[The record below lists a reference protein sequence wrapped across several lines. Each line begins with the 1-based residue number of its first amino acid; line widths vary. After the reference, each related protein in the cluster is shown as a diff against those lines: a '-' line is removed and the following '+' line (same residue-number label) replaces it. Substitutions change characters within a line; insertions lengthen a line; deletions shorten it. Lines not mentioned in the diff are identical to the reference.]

1 MKELQHIIEQKR
13 ELLARESISRP
24 VLDYSEGMTAEEQKR
39 YINYLVER
47 LEQADLG
54 LRARDAVLQDFLD
67 QQKEYDE
74 RLSKLDNVLS
84 KVSSLESSLKEKDRK
99 LKLAERKVAD
109 LTAKLKFA
117 EKNRFGDKSYGSK
130 KKNPYEES
138 DRTKDK
144 DNFDGTSS
152 SLPESSI
159 ANKDSDSSSAPTTQE
174 KQPRDLSNR
183 PDTYNTMGI
192 QGASKEYKSD
202 LSKVPGR
209 ILERKMIP
217 VFHLEVNLVEER
229 FEMVH
234 YVEKGKNPKWGYF
247 PVAGNPQIVTKF
259 DGTKATPEFLQAI
272 AYEVYVK
279 NVTFGLLHRWL
290 TDLGMKV
297 SANTLRNWLKKG
309 KKYLDKLVKVLKD
322 VALEK
327 DSIVNCDETWCKVRK
342 YDHYRKCYIWVLV
355 NKAEQIVIFF
365 YEDGSRGRD
374 VLTNFIGDAELKSVM
389 TDGYNAYVF
398 IGDELSTV
406 QKSPNLKKAIHQVCM
421 AHWKAKLDKA
431 LEQAGDIRALP
442 FLRGV
447 DFYYKRERQY
457 DAEGLTPEE
466 RGKRRQ
472 DLDSKEMLITLRQY
486 LKIELDKDPS
496 ETTPYLREALN
507 YLDKFW
513 DNIFAFLKDGDLPID
528 NNLAERAIRPLTTQR
543 NSMLHFGSDEG
554 AEMAATYH
562 SIISTVKMQGRSAW
576 EYLGKFF
583 TKSLIKRIELSS
595 LEFLSVKT
603 LSNVFNGCRDFF
615 SLRPDKIGLA
625 ICQ

>member
-1 MKELQHIIEQKR
+1 MKELQHIIEQKQ

-24 VLDYSEGMTAEEQKR
+24 ALDYSEGMTAEEQKR
-39 YINYLVER
+39 YINYLAER
-47 LEQADLG
+47 VREADLG
-54 LRARDAVLQDFLD
+54 LRARDLVLQDFLD
-67 QQKEYDE
+67 KQKEYDE
-74 RLSKLDNVLS
+74 RISKLDDVLS
-84 KVSSLESSLKEKDRK
+84 RIDSLESSLKDSERK
-99 LKLAERKVAD
+99 RKAAERKVAD

-117 EKNRFGDKSYGSK
+117 NKNRFGDKSHRTK
-130 KKNPYEES
+130 KKDSVEES

-144 DNFDGTSS
+144 DDFDGTSS
-152 SLPESSI
+152 SLPENSI
-159 ANKDSDSSSAPTTQE
+159 ANKKVDKSAVTDTSE
-174 KQPRDLSNR
+174 KKPRDLSNR
-183 PDTYNTMGI
+183 PDTYKTMGI
-192 QGASKEYKSD
+192 QGTPKEYKSD

-209 ILERKMIP
+209 ILERKMVP
-217 VFHLEVNLVEER
+217 VFHLEVNIVEER

-234 YVEKGKNPKWGYF
+234 YVEKGKKPKWGYF
-247 PVAGNPQIVTKF
+247 PVSGNPEIVTKF
-259 DGTKATPEFLQAI
+259 DGTKVTPEFLQAI

-290 TDLGMKV
+290 TDLGMQV

-309 KKYLDKLVKVLKD
+309 KKYLDELVKVLKE

-342 YDHYRKCYIWVLV
+342 YDHYKKCYIWVLV

-421 AHWKAKLDKA
+421 AHLKAKLDKTM
-431 LEQAGDIRALP
+431 EQAGDIRALP

-447 DFYYKRERQY
+447 DFYYRRERQY

-472 DLDSKEMLITLRQY
+472 DLESKEMLITLRQY

-513 DNIFAFLKDGDLPID
+513 DNIFAFLKDGNLPID

-583 TKSLIKRIELSS
+583 TKI
-595 LEFLSVKT
+595 
-603 LSNVFNGCRDFF
+603 FNGCRDFF
-615 SLRPDKIGLA
+615 SMRPDKIGLA

>member
-1 MKELQHIIEQKR
+1 MNELQHIIEQKQ
-13 ELLARESISRP
+13 ELLAREAISRP
-24 VLDYSEGMTAEEQKR
+24 AVDYSKDMTAEEQKR
-39 YINYLVER
+39 YINYLAER
-47 LEQADLG
+47 LEKADLG

-67 QQKEYDE
+67 KQKEYDE
-74 RLSKLDNVLS
+74 RLSKLDDVLS
-84 KVSSLESSLKEKDRK
+84 DVEDLKKNLTSEVKKRK
-99 LKLAERKVAD
+99 AAERKVAD

-117 EKNRFGDKSYGSK
+117 NKNRFGNKSYGSK
-130 KKNPYEES
+130 KKNPEEES

-144 DNFDGTSS
+144 DDFDGTSS
-152 SLPESSI
+152 SLPGNSI
-159 ANKDSDSSSAPTTQE
+159 ANKESEPSATTASQE
-174 KQPRDLSNR
+174 KKSRDLSNR
-183 PDTYNTMGI
+183 PDTYNTMGV
-192 QGASKEYKSD
+192 QGTSKEYRSD
-202 LSKVPGR
+202 LSKIPGR
-209 ILERKMIP
+209 ILERKMVP
-217 VFHLEVNLVEER
+217 GFHLEVNLVEER

-234 YVEKGKNPKWGYF
+234 YVEKGKKPKWGYF
-247 PVAGNPQIVTKF
+247 PKAGNPQVVTKF

-309 KKYLDKLVKVLKD
+309 KKYLDELVKVLKE

-342 YDHYRKCYIWVLV
+342 YDHYKKCYIWVLV
-355 NKAEQIVIFF
+355 NKAEQTVIFF

-374 VLTNFIGDAELKSVM
+374 VLTHFIGDAELKSVM

-398 IGDELSTV
+398 IGDELSAAE
-406 QKSPNLKKAIHQVCM
+406 QSPNLKKAIHQVCM
-421 AHWKAKLDKA
+421 AHFKAKLDKA
-431 LEQAGDIRALP
+431 LEQAGDTHACP
-442 FLRGV
+442 FLSGV

-466 RGKRRQ
+466 RVKRRQ
-472 DLDSKEMLITLRQY
+472 DLESKDMQITLRQY

-513 DNIFAFLKDGDLPID
+513 NNIFAFLKDGNLPID
-528 NNLAERAIRPLTTQR
+528 NNLAERTIRPLTTQR
-543 NSMLHFGSDEG
+543 NAMLHFGSDEG
-554 AEMAATYH
+554 VEMAATYH
-562 SIISTVKMQGRSAW
+562 SIISTVKMQGKSAW

-583 TKSLIKRIELSS
+583 TKI
-595 LEFLSVKT
+595 
-603 LSNVFNGCRDFF
+603 FNGCKDFI

>member
-1 MKELQHIIEQKR
+1 MNELQHIIEQKR

-67 QQKEYDE
+67 KQKEYDE

-99 LKLAERKVAD
+99 LKSAERKVAD

-130 KKNPYEES
+130 KKNPDEES

-152 SLPESSI
+152 SLPEDSI

-174 KQPRDLSNR
+174 KRPRDLSNR

-209 ILERKMIP
+209 ILERKMIH

-234 YVEKGKNPKWGYF
+234 YVEKGKKPKWGYF
-247 PVAGNPQIVTKF
+247 PVSGNPEIVTKF

-374 VLTNFIGDAELKSVM
+374 VLTSFIGDAELKSVM

-421 AHWKAKLDKA
+421 AHWKAKLDKT

-466 RGKRRQ
+466 RGRRRQ
-472 DLDSKEMLITLRQY
+472 DLESKEMLITLRQH

-513 DNIFAFLKDGDLPID
+513 DNIFAFLKDGNLPID

-543 NSMLHFGSDEG
+543 NSMLHFGCDEG

-583 TKSLIKRIELSS
+583 TKI
-595 LEFLSVKT
+595 
-603 LSNVFNGCRDFF
+603 FNGCRDFF